1 MTRAA
6 TALALAVLLA
16 APLLHAQDRA
26 TASAIPVQLGVAA
39 QPETVTVGDPLRIT
53 VRVRAPAGAT
63 IAFPDAP
70 DTTGALQ
77 PLDPREVAAG
87 PPGDASEATAIYR
100 LVAWDVGAQTARL
113 GDVVVRL
120 GTLER
125 RVSLAGAGVFVRS
138 VLPADSALRV
148 PKPPRDPFE
157 LPTPWWWLAALLL
170 GILGVLLLL
179 WWWWRRR
186 QRGAPEKVEDAYELA
201 RRELARIEG
210 LGLVEAGERGRFVAL
225 VVDVVR
231 EYLARRVAVANVAL
245 TSTELLDAVR
255 ADHRVPLGRL
265 APVLAETDLVKFARR
280 PVTAERARELARE
293 ARAVIEEVE
302 QATVAAAA
310 AASAARK
317 AAA

>member
-1 MTRAA
+1 MTRPAA
-6 TALALAVLLA
+6 RLALAALLA
-16 APLLHAQDRA
+16 ASALPAQERGA
-26 TASAIPVQLGVAA
+26 AIPVQLGVVV

-63 IAFPDAP
+63 IMFPDAP

-77 PLDPREVAAG
+77 PLDPRQLSQG
-87 PPGDASEATAIYR
+87 PPADASEATAIYR

-113 GDVVVRL
+113 GDVIVRL

-125 RVSLAGAGVFVRS
+125 RVSLSSVGVFVRS
-138 VLPADSALRV
+138 VLPADSALHV
-148 PKPPRDPFE
+148 PKPPRVPFE
-157 LPTPWWWLAALLL
+157 LPTPWWWLVALIL
-170 GILGVLLLL
+170 GIIAILLLL

-186 QRGAPEKVEDAYELA
+186 RRGAPPETEDAYELA

-231 EYLARRVAVANVAL
+231 GYLARRVPAASVAL

-255 ADHRVPLGRL
+255 GDPRVPLGRL
-265 APVLAETDLVKFARR
+265 APVLAETDLIKFARR
-280 PVTAERARELARE
+280 PVTSERARELSRE

-302 QATVAAAA
+302 EATVAAAA
-310 AASAARK
+310 AQPEPQKVAA
-317 AAA
+317 